1 MAAMQ
6 HKGIRVAFI
15 HHVIQRGG
23 SERVS
28 LITDQRFSQWGI
40 ESHFITNKYNDKEFL
55 LPKDTMPKLFYFPIE
70 KIFTQIKI
78 NHFYKHTSDSRKVPY
93 KEA

>member
-28 LITDQRFSQWGI
+28 LITAQRFSQWGI

-55 LPKDTMPKLFYFPIE
+55 LPKDTYVKVVLLPDRENFYPDQNKSFLQTYE
-70 KIFTQIKI
+70 RFKKGLL
-78 NHFYKHTSDSRKVPY
+78 
-93 KEA
+93 